1 VEQTVAPDAP
11 IITSPTFSLN
21 RTILTLALPAVAE
34 NLLQTAVFFADTVMI
49 GWIRDPAALA
59 AVGLAGT
66 LFYLLMTLF
75 GALGVSATA
84 LVARAWGAG
93 DRTRAQTVAAQ
104 ALLVCAV
111 FSLVGTLLLLPTAP
125 GYLRAMGGDV
135 DVTRLGTQY
144 IRIVLWSSIFNFPM
158 MVANGVMRGAGD
170 TRTPMWNTLVMNSW
184 NIVVSYVLIFG
195 ALGFPA
201 MGLMGAA
208 LGTTTARAVGG
219 ILAVGALLG
228 GRTPLRIPWRAF
240 FQWKGQVVRRI
251 LQLAIPTA
259 IEGSIAQSGFILF
272 TRMVASLGTATLAAH
287 QIALRVESLS
297 YMPAWGLAAAA
308 TTIVGQA
315 LGAGKMELV
324 EASIR
329 RTILFSIAFNTL
341 LGLSFILFS
350 RSIVSIF
357 GSTPD
362 VLDLAAL
369 AVAIS
374 AAELLGIGIEMVL
387 VGGMRGAG
395 DTRTPMYVTIVGVL
409 LFRLP
414 VVYLLAITL
423 GWGLAGVWWGTAI
436 DWTGRT
442 ILLWFLFRRGRWKT
456 LRLED

>member
-1 VEQTVAPDAP
+1 
-11 IITSPTFSLN
+11 N
-21 RTILTLALPAVAE
+21 RAILTLALPAVVE
-34 NLLQTAVFFADTVMI
+34 NLLQTVVFFSDTVMI
-49 GWIRDPAALA
+49 GWIRNPAALA

-75 GALGVSATA
+75 GSLAVSATA

-93 DRTRAQTVAAQ
+93 DRPRAQTVAAQ
-104 ALLVCAV
+104 SLILCGALSV
-111 FSLVGTLLLLPTAP
+111 VGTLLLIPIAP
-125 GYLRAMGGDV
+125 DYLRLMGGDAEV
-135 DVTRLGTQY
+135 VALGTQY
-144 IRIVLWSSIFNFPM
+144 IRIVLWSSVFNFPM
-158 MVANGVMRGAGD
+158 MVANGAMRGAGD
-170 TRTPMWNTLVMNSW
+170 TRTPMWNTLAMNCW

-195 ALGFPA
+195 AFGFPE
-201 MGLMGAA
+201 MGLAGAA
-208 LGTTTARAVGG
+208 IGTTSARAVGG

-228 GRTPLRIPWRAF
+228 KRTPLLIPWRAF
-240 FQWKGQVVRRI
+240 LRWDGRVVRRV

-315 LGAGKMELV
+315 LGAGRMERA
-324 EASIR
+324 EETIR
-329 RTILFSIAFNTL
+329 RTILFSLIFNGL
-341 LGLSFILFS
+341 LGLSFVLFS

-357 GSTPD
+357 GSTPE
-362 VLDLAAL
+362 VLSLAAL

-374 AAELLGIGIEMVL
+374 AAELLGIGVEMIL
-387 VGGMRGAG
+387 AGGMRGAG
-395 DTRTPMYVTIVGVL
+395 DTRTPMYVTIAGVL

-442 ILLWFLFRRGRWKT
+442 ILLWFLFRRGHWKT
-456 LRLED
+456 LKLED